1 MMPPMRSRIHAVVLP
16 GEVGD
21 FVEEVKQIY
30 RELGRSIGDTVVGEC
45 SPALDVF
52 ETDESIEV
60 AVDLPGVDAVSI
72 RVVTKGNS
80 LLVAGEK
87 SPRRGRGD
95 SSFHLVERGY
105 GRFARAVRLSV
116 ACDTTRAHAKLV
128 GGELR
133 VSIPKIA
140 ERRGRLIPISV
151 PTENR
156 PS

>member
-1 MMPPMRSRIHAVVLP
+1 MMPAMRSRIHAVVLP
-16 GEVGD
+16 GEVGE

-30 RELGRSIGDTVVGEC
+30 RELGRNIGESVVGEC
-45 SPALDVF
+45 SPALDVY
-52 ETDESIEV
+52 ETDDSIEV
-60 AVDLPGVDAVSI
+60 TVDLPGVDLASI
-72 RVVTKGNS
+72 RVMTKGNN

-87 SPRRGRGD
+87 APRRGRGD

-116 ACDTTRAHAKLV
+116 ACDTARAHAKLV

-133 VSIPKIA
+133 VSIPKVS
-140 ERRGRLIPISV
+140 ERRGRPIQIGV
-151 PTENR
+151 HGENR